1 MIRRPTTRPAHRDRW
16 MVSYLDMVTIL
27 LVFFVA
33 AAAKTLSP
41 GSKPQPAAL
50 PVAAPSVASVAP
62 AAAPPPSHP
71 QPPRPQPPRDAI
83 REKLEQAGIEVHR
96 EPRGLVASLPQ
107 AVLFAT
113 GDDRVA
119 KEALPMIGLIAAVLR
134 DVPNQ
139 VIVVG
144 HADATPIH
152 TARFKNNWELS
163 VARGMRVLEL
173 LVQGYRIDEKRMS
186 VSGDGSNR
194 PAGPNDTPEGRAVN
208 RRVELVILDP
218 PLTNPA
224 TTAD

>member
-1 MIRRPTTRPAHRDRW
+1 MICRPPTRVALRDRW
-16 MVSYLDMVTIL
+16 MVSYLDVVTIL

-33 AAAKTLSP
+33 AAAKTLAPSP
-41 GSKPQPAAL
+41 KAPPPAP
-50 PVAAPSVASVAP
+50 PVASIIP
-62 AAAPPPSHP
+62 AAA
-71 QPPRPQPPRDAI
+71 PQPPRDEI

-96 EPRGLVASLPQ
+96 ESRGLVASLPQ

-119 KEALPMIGLIAAVLR
+119 KEALPMIGLIAVVLR
-134 DVPNQ
+134 DVPNR
-139 VIVVG
+139 VIVAG

-173 LVQGYRIDEKRMS
+173 LVQGYRLDEKRMS

-194 PAGPNDTPEGRAVN
+194 PAGSNDTPQGRAVN
-208 RRVELVILDP
+208 RRVELVILDEP
-218 PLTNPA
+218 PANPVAADPEASGKPLTNSSQ
-224 TTAD
+224 TAD

>member
-1 MIRRPTTRPAHRDRW
+1 
-16 MVSYLDMVTIL
+16 VVTIL

-33 AAAKTLSP
+33 AAAKTLAPS
-41 GSKPQPAAL
+41 SKTQPAAP
-50 PVAAPSVASVAP
+50 PVAPIAL
-62 AAAPPPSHP
+62 AAAPE
-71 QPPRPQPPRDAI
+71 PPRVAARDEL
-83 REKLEQAGIEVHR
+83 RERLEQAGIEVHR
-96 EPRGLVASLPQ
+96 EARGLVASLPQ

-173 LVQGYRIDEKRMS
+173 LVQSYRIDEKRMS

-194 PAGPNDTPEGRAVN
+194 PAGSNETPEGRAVN
-208 RRVELVILDP
+208 RRVELVILNQ
-218 PLTNPA
+218 PLTNPPP
-224 TTAD
+224 TAD

>member
-1 MIRRPTTRPAHRDRW
+1 
-16 MVSYLDMVTIL
+16 MVSYLDVVTIL

-33 AAAKTLSP
+33 AAAKTL
-41 GSKPQPAAL
+41 
-50 PVAAPSVASVAP
+50 APSPKAQPPAPPVASVAP
-62 AAAPPPSHP
+62 AAAPQPSHP
-71 QPPRPQPPRDAI
+71 QPPRDEL

-107 AVLFAT
+107 AVLFAA
-113 GDDRVA
+113 GDDRIA
-119 KEALPMIGLIAAVLR
+119 KEALPMIALIAGVLQ
-134 DVPNQ
+134 DVPNR

-186 VSGDGSNR
+186 LSGDGSNR
-194 PAGPNDTPEGRAVN
+194 PAGSNDTPEGRAVN
-208 RRVELVILDP
+208 RRVELVILDE

-224 TTAD
+224 PTAD